1 MREPTRL
8 TRPLQIGLAA
18 YFDLFWFVAWV
29 LALPVIGS
37 AIATGQ
43 RLRATAVLSSLGLW
57 TAVFALLTYGS
68 LRRWRW
74 TFWAYLLLLGSVVVL
89 AIRGP
94 NQTAVA
100 LFSDL
105 ISGLIAAVLLVASVV
120 GLVRFGPWAMKK
132 PQ

>member
-57 TAVFALLTYGS
+57 TAVFALLTYGG
-68 LRRWRW
+68 LEEM
-74 TFWAYLLLLGSVVVL
+74 ALDVLGVPSAPRL
-89 AIRGP
+89 GCSPGDSRS